1 MLDPNYLL
9 HISEGA
15 EEISEALHNEIIK
28 RIVKRVMLRISR
40 EDDYLLT
47 AYDKWNIE
55 TLQQAGYLM
64 EDIQQEIAKATK
76 MQQTEI
82 AEAMEEAGVKALD
95 YDDKIYRDAGLS
107 PKQLTQSPELIRLMQ
122 RNYEATL
129 GEWNNFTR
137 TTANQAQQ
145 LFLSEVDRAY
155 NLVSTGALS
164 YTAALKEVINHIVSD
179 GVKVTYPTGR
189 EDTIETATL
198 RAIRT
203 GVSQASA
210 QIQIARMNEM
220 NVDLVITSSHLGA
233 RPEHQIWQGKI
244 FSRSGKG
251 KYPPFEASTGYRTV
265 SGLCGANCRH
275 SFSPYFEGMD
285 NPFEQYDSEENHKQ
299 YEKEQRQR
307 TLERRIRKTKREVMG
322 LKTAVD
328 NASDNQSKFELD
340 LEYQKK
346 SALLARQNKAY
357 NDYCEKN
364 NLRPL
369 SDRIQIAKWDRQQA
383 AAARG
388 AAKRY
393 ENAKGGSVS
402 KFVNEITIPRNKNGE
417 EIIFNI
423 DGVPNEKQIEI
434 KKSIASLSS
443 KYDTCLVEVQYTGE
457 SSIGREAGKVDVTGS
472 LMQLNRGSGT
482 DIDTVYHEFA
492 HTLDS
497 SKRSQARYGGLLE
510 TNQEYWKEAKKLF
523 NKYKKDAVNNRSFR
537 ISEYSLTDVDEF
549 MAEAFATS
557 FGFKPADTF
566 GVGSDSPYV
575 KEAREIIDKY
585 FRKKKK

>member
-82 AEAMEEAGVKALD
+82 AEAMEEAGVKALN

-129 GEWNNFTR
+129 GEWTNFTR
-137 TTANQAQQ
+137 TTADQAQQ

-164 YTAALKEVINHIVSD
+164 YTQAVQEIINNIVSD
-179 GVKVTYPTGR
+179 GVKITYPTGR

-198 RAIRT
+198 RAVRT
-203 GVSQASA
+203 GISQATS
-210 QIQIARMNEM
+210 QIQMARAEEM
-220 NVDLVITSSHLGA
+220 GAEKAIISSHLGA
-233 RPEHQIWQGKI
+233 RPSHQVWQGKV
-244 FSRSGKG
+244 FTLEELRSTEDGMPALG
-251 KYPPFEASTGYRTV
+251 TV
-265 SGLCGANCRH
+265 AGLCGANCRH
-275 SFSPYFEGMD
+275 SWSVWYDGMD
-285 NPFEQYDSEENHKQ
+285 NPFEQYDSEENRKQ

-322 LKTAVD
+322 LKESID
-328 NASDNQSKFELD
+328 SCKDDELKFQLD
-340 LEYQKK
+340 LDYQKK
-346 SALLARQNKAY
+346 SALLAKQNKAY

-364 NLRPL
+364 DLRPL
-369 SDRIQIAKWDRQQA
+369 SDRIQIARWDRQQA

-393 ENAKGGSVS
+393 ENAHGGSVAKS
-402 KFVNEITIPRNKNGE
+402 VNEIVIPRNKNGE

-423 DGVPNEKQIEI
+423 DGVPKEKQIEI
-434 KKSIASLSS
+434 KKSIASLSN